1 MDRQA
6 ALTALNNVLSFM
18 EDEAAF
24 FLRTDQIEE
33 FRSRLTELIEKAGE
47 PAEVIYVGLVG
58 GTGVGKSTLINAI
71 AGQEI
76 SKSSHRRPYTD
87 KAVVYRHE
95 EKERGLEELAHMTRP
110 TDSTHSI
117 DPIKDLIIVDLPDFD
132 SANESHRLVVQS
144 FMPVLDCIV
153 WVTSPRKYADDI
165 FYRVLNQTQKHREN
179 FTFVLNKADDLL
191 LEGDPDPLRNVR
203 EALGSFTV
211 RLKQEANI
219 GQPVLFCISAK
230 DSFHGNPQPPF
241 LENEFTRF
249 FNHLM
254 VRRDRKDIESLKTK
268 NLLEAT
274 SRTLGEIR
282 ASLGAREKMRTLK
295 RMIELT
301 DQGRDEE
308 ALPAAR
314 VGGERKDEL
323 ERLILNKLSSNDR
336 SIWIVRHAQTLILF
350 LKRRGRRDA
359 NRGIDRTFEEM
370 ARSIGRIIGT
380 KVETAISR
388 LDSEFLM
395 AFEKVE
401 DKERGELVSD
411 RIQQATE
418 SVELWLYQR
427 LDAASQRLGGIWS
440 VFRRL
445 WQRFVLAVPIGLL
458 LLKLA
463 DNSGLSL
470 SEPGLNIMGILEMI
484 LELLK
489 SVFTEQGLFG
499 IYALLIIEA
508 LLALQMA
515 SGRIRKLER
524 KASELAQATVDA
536 LVASFNHTET
546 EIRAHR
552 RQTLEKLEKGLE
564 KVESASETSVIP

>member
-1 MDRQA
+1 
-6 ALTALNNVLSFM
+6 
-18 EDEAAF
+18 
-24 FLRTDQIEE
+24 
-33 FRSRLTELIEKAGE
+33 
-47 PAEVIYVGLVG
+47 
-58 GTGVGKSTLINAI
+58 
-71 AGQEI
+71 
-76 SKSSHRRPYTD
+76 
-87 KAVVYRHE
+87 
-95 EKERGLEELAHMTRP
+95 
-110 TDSTHSI
+110 
-117 DPIKDLIIVDLPDFD
+117 
-132 SANESHRLVVQS
+132 
-144 FMPVLDCIV
+144 
-153 WVTSPRKYADDI
+153 
-165 FYRVLNQTQKHREN
+165 
-179 FTFVLNKADDLL
+179 
-191 LEGDPDPLRNVR
+191 
-203 EALGSFTV
+203 
-211 RLKQEANI
+211 
-219 GQPVLFCISAK
+219 
-230 DSFHGNPQPPF
+230 
-241 LENEFTRF
+241 
-249 FNHLM
+249 
-254 VRRDRKDIESLKTK
+254 
-268 NLLEAT
+268 
-274 SRTLGEIR
+274 
-282 ASLGAREKMRTLK
+282 
-295 RMIELT
+295 
-301 DQGRDEE
+301 
-308 ALPAAR
+308 
-314 VGGERKDEL
+314 
-323 ERLILNKLSSNDR
+323 
-336 SIWIVRHAQTLILF
+336 
-350 LKRRGRRDA
+350 
-359 NRGIDRTFEEM
+359 
-370 ARSIGRIIGT
+370 
-380 KVETAISR
+380 VETAISR

-536 LVASFNHTET
+536 LVASFNHTES